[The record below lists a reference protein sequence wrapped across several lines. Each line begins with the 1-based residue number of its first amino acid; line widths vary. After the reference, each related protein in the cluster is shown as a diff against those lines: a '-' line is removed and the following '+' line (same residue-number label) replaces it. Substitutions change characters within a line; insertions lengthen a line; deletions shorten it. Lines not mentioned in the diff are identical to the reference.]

1 MGTETTSG
9 SRDLPPRWIGTQGAR
24 LMSKK
29 HQRDLLQDHRE
40 WVEHAYNPGY
50 WINRVDSFTLAGWKM
65 ARKHNRLNGLGG
77 MIVFAFGVAA
87 MVYPAI
93 EEGGA
98 RGITFLSV
106 MVEQATIPAT
116 VFFVLMFLACL
127 AFFVQKP
134 VRTDKQDE

>member
-1 MGTETTSG
+1 
-9 SRDLPPRWIGTQGAR
+9 
-24 LMSKK
+24 MSKK

-40 WVEHAYNPGY
+40 WVEHAYKPGY
-50 WINRVDSFTLAGWKM
+50 WINRVDSFTLPGWRL
-65 ARKHNRLNGLGG
+65 ARKHNKLNRLGG
-77 MIVFAFGVAA
+77 MIVFALGVAA

-134 VRTDKQDE
+134 VRKDKLQG